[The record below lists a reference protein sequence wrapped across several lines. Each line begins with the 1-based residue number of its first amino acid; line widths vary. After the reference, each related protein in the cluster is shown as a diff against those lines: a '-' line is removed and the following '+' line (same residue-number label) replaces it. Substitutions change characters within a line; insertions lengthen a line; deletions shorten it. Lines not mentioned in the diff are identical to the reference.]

1 MSSWTGIDTKLTTK
15 SGNFVFLHLLTMCE
29 GTIVL
34 TCIIIMNSVLCTHR
48 DVYTLCTCTH
58 AGANIQIASDT

>member
-1 MSSWTGIDTKLTTK
+1 
-15 SGNFVFLHLLTMCE
+15 MCE

-48 DVYTLCTCTH
+48 DVRTLYTCTH
-58 AGANIQIASDT
+58 VGANVQIASDTECLISHKSFVL